1 MMCLPVLAALAKAGA
16 PRAAGASIGGVE
28 NTHGMSGGPAILGT
42 GSPVHAV
49 SDGGLISQDE
59 ARHLT
64 DLLRA
69 RRPVP
74 SQVLELSPGLRLC
87 RVSVVYLLSVLTL
100 CLDLPSRTSSSP
112 ELAYFV

>member
-69 RRPVP
+69 DGTLDEAEASGALSGSGAQPRSAAMSCKCSVP
-74 SQVLELSPGLRLC
+74 PLSFDL
-87 RVSVVYLLSVLTL
+87 VS
-100 CLDLPSRTSSSP
+100 
-112 ELAYFV
+112 